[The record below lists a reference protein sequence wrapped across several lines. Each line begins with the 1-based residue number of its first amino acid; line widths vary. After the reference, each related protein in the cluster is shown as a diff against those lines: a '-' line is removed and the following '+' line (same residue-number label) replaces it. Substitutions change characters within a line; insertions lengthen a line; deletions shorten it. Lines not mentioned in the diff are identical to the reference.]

1 VSDTIILASL
11 SALNLVAVTVVSVV
25 SHDIPGILAT
35 TLTTLIGATAGVA
48 VTSRS
53 TTGNATAV
61 SPIPDAAIG

>member
-1 VSDTIILASL
+1 VSDTIILAFL

-25 SHDIPGILAT
+25 SHDIPGILTT

-48 VTSRS
+48 VTNRS
-53 TTGNATAV
+53 TAGSAIP